1 MSMLG
6 MDVVKMVVAP
16 PKARVRVRVVVL
28 LGLGLGL

>member
-16 PKARVRVRVVVL
+16 PKARVRVRVVAHPREIVA
-28 LGLGLGL
+28 